1 MLHTPENRAGA
12 SKSVYYFTPYSISVY
27 FDFFF
32 FVFHFALIIEDV
44 AIMPST
50 KKRCKFHQSKKRLKL
65 LPFLITYVFTFLIL
79 SARMVIT
86 EIF

>member
-44 AIMPST
+44 AIMLST

>member
-1 MLHTPENRAGA
+1 MKQMLHTPENRAGA

-44 AIMPST
+44 AIMLST
-50 KKRCKFHQSKKRLKL
+50 KKRCKFHQSKKKG
-65 LPFLITYVFTFLIL
+65 
-79 SARMVIT
+79 
-86 EIF
+86 